1 MYAGRPPREAT
12 PAMVLAAEPPDVSC
26 AGAMAL
32 YKVCASA
39 SSIRRIAP
47 LIRLYRA
54 RNSSPVRATT
64 STMALPTPTT
74 SSSPLLISRDQP
86 HKRGPRSRGAALPP
100 VKSGLGPR
108 TAAEVLLSRRLF
120 RQQLFFQ

>member
-12 PAMVLAAEPPDVSC
+12 PAMVLAADPPDVSC

-47 LIRLYRA
+47 LIRLYRD

-86 HKRGPRSRGAALPP
+86 HKRGRGQEEQPSHPSNQASDPGQP
-100 VKSGLGPR
+100 
-108 TAAEVLLSRRLF
+108 
-120 RQQLFFQ
+120 